1 MVLAAWRDDY
11 YNVLLFVHIV
21 AFLIAFAPAVINPL
35 LGNYFRREGNDAA
48 TRSWAGFTAFFTS
61 RISLPALVVLL
72 GTGVWMILVSDVGGE
87 EYFEFSQAW
96 ISISF
101 LVWIAIGGVV
111 SAMILKGEKAMAA
124 GDMSAERLVSRG
136 GAIGTVLMAIMLYLM
151 IFKPG
156 L

>member
-1 MVLAAWRDDY
+1 MVFAAVSDDY
-11 YNVLLFVHIV
+11 YNLILFIHLA
-21 AFLIAFAPAVINPL
+21 AFLIAFAPAVINPML
-35 LGNYFRREGNDAA
+35 ANYFKREGNEAA

-72 GTGVWMILVSDVGGE
+72 GTGVWMILISDDAW
-87 EYFEFSQAW
+87 EFSQTW
-96 ISISF
+96 ISLAF
-101 LVWIAIGGVV
+101 LVWFAIGGVV

-124 GDMSAERLVSRG
+124 GDMTGERLVSRG
-136 GAIGTVLMAIMLYLM
+136 GAIGTVLLAIMLYLM